1 MREIQ
6 KSLLSTAILYE
17 EQRYLIFGELQEEHF
32 TNEYKTIFKEM
43 KKLYSQRQDID
54 PVIIMQN
61 LGVAYK
67 DLIADLANPIFI
79 KPNTSQYIKRLKE
92 SYYTI
97 QAISQTEELLSN
109 LRQNNSD
116 AEVLQNKYIEIS
128 KMFNSNANAY
138 KSYNMTETLNEAY
151 ENYNS
156 KENYYKTGFK
166 KLDDTVLIS
175 PGDYIIIGGRPSSG
189 KTTFSTNI
197 MQNMATK
204 HKILFFSLETNKINI
219 ANKLICSAG
228 KIQLN
233 KILHK
238 SLNDEEQSRYL
249 NTSSELMK
257 LNLEIIEAG
266 GMTVN
271 QIITKS
277 LQRQADIIFID
288 YLTLVK
294 AESKSLY
301 EKATRISNEL
311 HTMAQKNKITI
322 IALSQLKRPDSG
334 KKVSEPAM
342 NDLRESGAI
351 EQDADAIFL
360 LYDPVT
366 SLSDAEQAEKKINI
380 EKQERSLIV
389 AKNKLGRTGKINLNF
404 YGGVQ
409 TFYET

>member
-6 KSLLSTAILYE
+6 KSILSTAILYE

-32 TNEYKTIFKEM
+32 TNECKTIFKEM
-43 KKLYSQRQDID
+43 KKLYRQRQDID
-54 PVIIMQN
+54 PVIILEN
-61 LGVAYK
+61 LGIAYM
-67 DLIADLANPIFI
+67 DLITDLANPSFI
-79 KPNTSQYIKRLKE
+79 KPNTNQYIKRLKE
-92 SYYTI
+92 NYYTT
-97 QAISQTEELLSN
+97 QAISQTEELLLN
-109 LRQNNSD
+109 LRQKNDSP
-116 AEVLQNKYIEIS
+116 EVLQNKFIEIS
-128 KMFNSNANAY
+128 KMFDSNTSEY
-138 KSYNMTETLNEAY
+138 KSYSMTEALNEAY
-151 ENYNS
+151 ENYNL

-166 KLDDTVLIS
+166 KLDDTILIS
-175 PGDYIIIGGRPSSG
+175 PGDYIIVGGRPSSG
-189 KTTFSTNI
+189 KTTFAANI
-197 MQNMATK
+197 MQNMAIK
-204 HKILFFSLETNKINI
+204 NKVLFFSLETNKVNI

-238 SLNDEEQSRYL
+238 NLTDEEQARYL

-257 LNLEIIEAG
+257 LNLEIVEAG

-294 AESKSLY
+294 AEAKTLY
-301 EKATRISNEL
+301 EKATKISNEL

-322 IALSQLKRPDSG
+322 IALSQLKRPESG

-342 NDLRESGAI
+342 SDLRESGAI
-351 EQDADAIFL
+351 EQDADGILL

-366 SLSDAEQAEKKINI
+366 ALPESEQAEKKKSI
-380 EKQERSLIV
+380 ERQERSLIV
-389 AKNKLGRTGKINLNF
+389 AKNKLGKTGKINLQF
-404 YGGVQ
+404 YGGTQ
-409 TFYET
+409 SFCEI